1 MSRSSAARPPR
12 PPATTRAPDPPIPEV
27 ITPSGGRAYLF
38 KVPGLPH
45 PFRLHNYPKG
55 WKGLEL
61 RGAGAIQVMPP
72 SRLPNGRYRFAD
84 GWTLEQLMG
93 DLADLPPWLLERW
106 IALDARAPNLARDG
120 SATAGQTRNPAPAA
134 ELPSDL
140 PPPSSPSHTRGRVPP
155 APMPKATTTTLTTIT
170 TPLSADD
177 YTDFEAGEV
186 EIDRKSVV

>member
-106 IALDARAPNLARDG
+106 IALCTRAKFGARWVSDRRPNSQPRTSSGIAIG
-120 SATAGQTRNPAPAA
+120 PPATIIPIA
-134 ELPSDL
+134 
-140 PPPSSPSHTRGRVPP
+140 HTR
-155 APMPKATTTTLTTIT
+155 ACATCPNAQGHYHYSYYYNYSPIC
-170 TPLSADD
+170 
-177 YTDFEAGEV
+177 
-186 EIDRKSVV
+186 R